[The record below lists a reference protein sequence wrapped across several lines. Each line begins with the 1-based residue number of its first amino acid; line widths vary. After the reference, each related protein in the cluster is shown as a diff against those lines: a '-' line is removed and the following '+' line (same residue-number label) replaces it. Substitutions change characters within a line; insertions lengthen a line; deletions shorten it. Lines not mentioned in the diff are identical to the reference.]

1 MNKLNFLRD
10 QFPHLLTNLNPN
22 TPPLFGKMNVHQM
35 IEHMTDSIGIASGR
49 IIEPNV
55 QAEEVTAKMKNF
67 MMSDKPFR
75 DNTPNTL
82 MPDTPLTPRHN
93 LIGDSIIELQAEIEA
108 FIQNFKDTPDKK
120 VTNPFFGD
128 LNFEEWTHLLHK
140 HALHHL
146 RQFGILF

>member
-10 QFPHLLTNLNPN
+10 EFPQLLTNLDVN

-35 IEHMTDSIGIASGR
+35 IEHMTDSIAIASGR
-49 IIEPNV
+49 IIEPNH
-55 QAEEVTAKMKNF
+55 QAEDLTAKMKNF

-75 DNTPNTL
+75 DNTPNPL
-82 MPDTPLTPRHN
+82 MPDTPLTPRHI
-93 LIGDSIIELQAEIEA
+93 LIVDSINELQLEIAA
-108 FIQNFKDTPDKK
+108 FIDNFKDDADKK

-146 RQFGILF
+146 RQFGMN